1 MTAVEREYDAPTQA
15 LPASLFQRHTLDA
28 IDLDLAEI
36 ITRLDR
42 VQAQLTSAEEHG
54 YSLSGLVSAGQL
66 LEACARVRTA
76 ALVVVVERSCTVSK
90 EGL

>member
-1 MTAVEREYDAPTQA
+1 MTALQHAHDAPTQA
-15 LPASLFQRHTLDA
+15 LPLELFQRHTLDA

-36 ITRLDR
+36 IARLDR
-42 VQAQLTSAEEHG
+42 VQAQLASAEEHG
-54 YSLSGLVSAGQL
+54 YSLAGLVSATQL

-76 ALVVVVERSCTVSK
+76 ALVVVVERSCSVSG